1 MKNSNSNS
9 NAFFDIGKE
18 TLDESL
24 VIPLDGY
31 EDSEE
36 ERGKKRFYGF
46 KLGSLNLLIDP
57 NVRSEVFNDLEV
69 TSVPLMPDHLLGLC
83 SVRGAL
89 VPVYDLYQRLDIKA
103 ENDDSDRKRILILDD
118 DENMVG
124 VRVADMMISLQFDE
138 QDVQQNVPTE
148 VESINQFITYSYMQD
163 NQKWFGFDHIKLFS
177 SQ

>member
-1 MKNSNSNS
+1 MSNSKSNS
-9 NAFFDIGKE
+9 NAFFDIGRE

-46 KLGSLNLLIDP
+46 KLGELNLLIDP
-57 NVRSEVFNDLEV
+57 DVRSEVFNDLEI
-69 TSVPLMPDHLLGLC
+69 TSVPLMPDYLMGLG
-83 SVRGAL
+83 SVRGSL
-89 VPVYDLYQRLDIKA
+89 VPVYDLCKKLGISA
-103 ENDDSDRKRILILDD
+103 ENHNDDNKRILVLDD

-124 VRVADMMISLQFDE
+124 IQVEEMVTSLQFDE
-138 QDVQQNVPTE
+138 QDMQANDKSDV
-148 VESINQFITYSYMQD
+148 SAINEFVTYSFTHE

-177 SQ
+177 AK